1 MKPTIAIVG
10 ASADRSKFGNRAVR
24 AYVLRGYDVYPIH
37 PTAKNIEGQQ
47 AYASVLDVP
56 VPQLDRVS
64 FYVPPEVGVQVVEE
78 LAHKPIGELWLNPGA
93 ESPQLLDRAR
103 ALGLNVKVGC
113 SILAIGIDPHDL
125 ERTP

>member
-1 MKPTIAIVG
+1 MKPTIAIIG

-24 AYVLRGYDVYPIH
+24 AYALRGYDVYPIH
-37 PTAKNIEGQQ
+37 PTAKNIEGHQ

-64 FYVPPEVGVQVVEE
+64 FYVPPEVGVQVAEE
-78 LAHKPIGELWLNPGA
+78 LAHKTIGELWLNPGA

-113 SILAIGIDPHDL
+113 SILAVGIDPRDL
-125 ERTP
+125 D